1 LASCPLHNHSKQQH
15 RRSKNNVVVV
25 GTYWFIVFFFFRKKS
40 KKFAFLLCFENQ
52 RETDPQNT
60 GVARELGE
68 EEKKGRKKDRKK
80 GSPIK

>member
-1 LASCPLHNHSKQQH
+1 LVY
-15 RRSKNNVVVV
+15 RV
-25 GTYWFIVFFFFRKKS
+25 FFFRKKS
-40 KKFAFLLCFENQ
+40 KKFAFLLLCFENQ

-80 GSPIK
+80 GSPIKKIKK

>member
-1 LASCPLHNHSKQQH
+1 LVY
-15 RRSKNNVVVV
+15 RV
-25 GTYWFIVFFFFRKKS
+25 FFFRKKS
-40 KKFAFLLCFENQ
+40 QKFAFLLLCFENQ

-80 GSPIK
+80 GSPIKKIKK